1 MQHATYVAA
10 VNHDTSTVT
19 LSTASTADLLGS
31 TTTTTGTKVTFL
43 ASSHTSGTTA
53 SGGTSLVVADAT
65 NIAVGD
71 RVYGTNMHGSARV
84 TAISG
89 TTVTLSNGA
98 TAAVNGDPLSFVDIE
113 GLGVASTATQ
123 ATVGATTIVVAAATN
138 IQVGDVVEGTGIT
151 AGTTVTGIT
160 GTTITIS
167 AGTTAAIPAGTNVTF
182 LPADSETLTVG
193 STSGFTVATA
203 AAPGKV
209 KIGDEIITYTGMTA
223 TTLTGITRGA
233 DNSESNSIAAASV
246 VSLYDSLENLGL
258 AKRYTDVATAL
269 TSTATTLTVDSTADF
284 EGDGFIR
291 IGNEV
296 LAYTGKTATSFTGLT
311 RGAGG
316 TTAAAHTVD
325 AVITQ
330 EVQTMIGLMKKIQH

>member
-1 MQHATYVAA
+1 M
-10 VNHDTSTVT
+10 
-19 LSTASTADLLGS
+19 L
-31 TTTTTGTKVTFL
+31 
-43 ASSHTSGTTA
+43 
-53 SGGTSLVVADAT
+53 ADAT
-65 NIAVGD
+65 NIAIGD
-71 RVYGTNMHGSARV
+71 RVYGTGIDASAYV

-89 TTVTLSNGA
+89 TTVTMSNA
-98 TAAVNGDPLSFVDIE
+98 TTAEIYGGEVNFVDIE

-233 DNSESNSIAAASV
+233 DNSESNSIAATSV
-246 VSLYDSLENLGL
+246 VSLQDTIDNLGL
-258 AKRYTDVATAL
+258 STRNTDV
-269 TSTATTLTVDSTADF
+269 
-284 EGDGFIR
+284 R
-291 IGNEV
+291 
-296 LAYTGKTATSFTGLT
+296 YY
-311 RGAGG
+311 
-316 TTAAAHTVD
+316 
-325 AVITQ
+325 
-330 EVQTMIGLMKKIQH
+330 